1 MRILQKTLTLHKDF
15 QMPSQVETSRIKI
28 WLLGSHFGSVSFDLE
43 LWLTFLFYSSHRQV
57 NHSGKV
63 CVSTSN
69 MRLVRLNSPN
79 LFHLPLRP
87 KTPGVTKIFCQHNI
101 CSDVQKCQV
110 STCPA
115 PAITRNVTS
124 RPSHNEI
131 APPSGS
137 RYPMVSKMALS
148 APSAEQFSHGK
159 SIDAPSCD
167 RQQPDS
173 GFIRATMCSK
183 LELR

>member
-1 MRILQKTLTLHKDF
+1 MRILQKALTLHKDF

-57 NHSGKV
+57 NHSAKV
-63 CVSTSN
+63 CLNTSS

-101 CSDVQKCQV
+101 LAQMSRSVKSPLALHLQSQGMSQADHPIMRLLPQV
-110 STCPA
+110 GAGIPW
-115 PAITRNVTS
+115 
-124 RPSHNEI
+124 
-131 APPSGS
+131 
-137 RYPMVSKMALS
+137 
-148 APSAEQFSHGK
+148 
-159 SIDAPSCD
+159 
-167 RQQPDS
+167 
-173 GFIRATMCSK
+173 
-183 LELR
+183 